1 MLKYNTCAH
10 ARPGL
15 RPFVPLDCKDHDPVF
30 PVSPCCTRS
39 VQYKVAEPRSYI
51 SALPDRDRCESCPL
65 FTDPDTLVHIQA
77 DTFRADIYLDRL
89 CDLTIT
95 NTRKLF
101 KLMHRWDFDNRQAI
115 DRLTAHLEQ
124 AIQESEDAWKL
135 ASREF
140 TDGWRKVSNPKS
152 RHPAVVETLK
162 NNNRL
167 TRKVKAAK
175 ARHERWVKIKALNTP
190 SASVRRSFWR
200 TSTTESSRL
209 LFFTSLW
216 TWWPVISCLIR
227 KPPEG
232 LTGWRALT
240 STPPPRASRRGTSP

>member
-1 MLKYNTCAH
+1 MPT
-10 ARPGL
+10 PGL

-89 CDLTIT
+89 CDMTIS

-175 ARHERWVKIKALNTP
+175 ARHERWVKIKAIWADT
-190 SASVRRSFWR
+190 
-200 TSTTESSRL
+200 
-209 LFFTSLW
+209 
-216 TWWPVISCLIR
+216 
-227 KPPEG
+227 
-232 LTGWRALT
+232 AL
-240 STPPPRASRRGTSP
+240 

>member
-1 MLKYNTCAH
+1 MLKYNACAH

-51 SALPDRDRCESCPL
+51 SALPDRDRCESCPM

-89 CDLTIT
+89 CDMTIP

-115 DRLTAHLEQ
+115 DRLTAHL
-124 AIQESEDAWKL
+124 SKP
-135 ASREF
+135 S
-140 TDGWRKVSNPKS
+140 RKVRTPETGLQRVYRRLAQGEQPKEPPP
-152 RHPAVVETLK
+152 RRGGNLK

-175 ARHERWVKIKALNTP
+175 ARHERWVKIKALWADT
-190 SASVRRSFWR
+190 
-200 TSTTESSRL
+200 
-209 LFFTSLW
+209 
-216 TWWPVISCLIR
+216 
-227 KPPEG
+227 
-232 LTGWRALT
+232 ALDT
-240 STPPPRASRRGTSP
+240 QHTRQSIKKENKDYVSE

>member
-10 ARPGL
+10 ARPSL

-51 SALPDRDRCESCPL
+51 SALPDRDRCESCPM

-89 CDLTIT
+89 CDMTIS

-101 KLMHRWDFDNRQAI
+101 KLMHRWENERAI
-115 DRLTAHLEQ
+115 DSLVPYLAG
-124 AIQESEDAWKL
+124 AVQESKDAWKQ
-135 ASREF
+135 ASA
-140 TDGWRKVSNPKS
+140 DYVNGWRKVDNPKS

-167 TRKVKAAK
+167 TSKVKAAK
-175 ARHERWVKIKALNTP
+175 ARHERWAKIQSIWAEI
-190 SASVRRSFWR
+190 SA
-200 TSTTESSRL
+200 
-209 LFFTSLW
+209 
-216 TWWPVISCLIR
+216 C
-227 KPPEG
+227 
-232 LTGWRALT
+232 
-240 STPPPRASRRGTSP
+240 

>member
-15 RPFVPLDCKDHDPVF
+15 RPFIPLDLKNHAPVF
-30 PVSPCCTRS
+30 PVAPCCPRS
-39 VQYKVAEPRSYI
+39 VQYKAAEPGSYI
-51 SALPDRDRCESCPL
+51 SALSDRDRCESCPM

-89 CDLTIT
+89 CDMTVPNI
-95 NTRKLF
+95 RKLF
-101 KLMHRWDFDNRQAI
+101 KLLYLNRYENEQVI
-115 DRLTAHLEQ
+115 DRLVPYLEQ
-124 AIQESEDAWKL
+124 ATQESGDAWKL

-140 TDGWRKVSNPKS
+140 ADGWRKVSNPKS

-175 ARHERWVKIKALNTP
+175 TQHERWAKVKALW
-190 SASVRRSFWR
+190 AS
-200 TSTTESSRL
+200 
-209 LFFTSLW
+209 
-216 TWWPVISCLIR
+216 I
-227 KPPEG
+227 
-232 LTGWRALT
+232 AL
-240 STPPPRASRRGTSP
+240 

>member
-1 MLKYNTCAH
+1 MLKYNACAH

-51 SALPDRDRCESCPL
+51 SALPDRDRCESCPM

-89 CDLTIT
+89 CDMTIP

-140 TDGWRKVSNPKS
+140 TDGWRKVSNPK
-152 RHPAVVETLK
+152 E
-162 NNNRL
+162 
-167 TRKVKAAK
+167 
-175 ARHERWVKIKALNTP
+175 
-190 SASVRRSFWR
+190 
-200 TSTTESSRL
+200 
-209 LFFTSLW
+209 
-216 TWWPVISCLIR
+216 
-227 KPPEG
+227 
-232 LTGWRALT
+232 
-240 STPPPRASRRGTSP
+240 PPPRRGGNPQKQQPADPQGQGRQSPA

>member
-1 MLKYNTCAH
+1 MLKYNACAH
-10 ARPGL
+10 ARLGL

-39 VQYKVAEPRSYI
+39 VQYKV
-51 SALPDRDRCESCPL
+51 
-65 FTDPDTLVHIQA
+65 VHIQA

-89 CDLTIT
+89 CDMTIP

-175 ARHERWVKIKALNTP
+175 ARHERWVKIKALWADT
-190 SASVRRSFWR
+190 
-200 TSTTESSRL
+200 
-209 LFFTSLW
+209 
-216 TWWPVISCLIR
+216 
-227 KPPEG
+227 
-232 LTGWRALT
+232 AL
-240 STPPPRASRRGTSP
+240 

>member
-1 MLKYNTCAH
+1 MKRLLIKLIIFILVYMSMLTVVTLCWVGAECMIEAWSIPAGWTVGWPVFWPTCSHLKSTVLTKKWGVKKMLKYNTCAH

-51 SALPDRDRCESCPL
+51 SALPYRDRCESCPM

-89 CDLTIT
+89 CDMTIP

-135 ASREF
+135 APRSLQ
-140 TDGWRKVSNPKS
+140 TAG
-152 RHPAVVETLK
+152 
-162 NNNRL
+162 
-167 TRKVKAAK
+167 
-175 ARHERWVKIKALNTP
+175 AR
-190 SASVRRSFWR
+190 
-200 TSTTESSRL
+200 
-209 LFFTSLW
+209 
-216 TWWPVISCLIR
+216 
-227 KPPEG
+227 
-232 LTGWRALT
+232 
-240 STPPPRASRRGTSP
+240 